1 MLKIN
6 GHLDSKIVALGDEM
20 ETKLIMQALDRRVSL
35 HLSVNYFLIPIMSSK
50 WTWNEPREA

>member
-35 HLSVNYFLIPIMSSK
+35 HLSVNYFLIPIMSNN
-50 WTWNEPREA
+50 WTWSELRET